1 LVILPTPATKDMTK
15 KSMFRDGFDLEKIDA
30 EIKIEKIR
38 QTASKLSW
46 DGFQQALRRNL
57 MEKRFIFDTE
67 GRIDLLQAISTIR
80 RNLPGRF
87 LFVDVI
93 SLDAK

>member
-1 LVILPTPATKDMTK
+1 MVVAKELD
-15 KSMFRDGFDLEKIDA
+15 DGFDLDKIDA

-57 MEKRFIFDTE
+57 MVNSCKIGYFGKPPVQCDEAVELVRAGEFGKLRSKIFAVLATVP
-67 GRIDLLQAISTIR
+67 S
-80 RNLPGRF
+80 NLT
-87 LFVDVI
+87 V
-93 SLDAK
+93 

>member
-1 LVILPTPATKDMTK
+1 MVVSKDLE
-15 KSMFRDGFDLEKIDA
+15 DGFDLDKIDA

-57 MEKRFIFDTE
+57 MEKRFVFDTE

-80 RNLPGRF
+80 RNLP
-87 LFVDVI
+87 VDKNAELPVRLKQLSD
-93 SLDAK
+93 SLE